1 MSNTEF
7 RGDFDRN
14 EVEMDLSKFMDLIK
28 ENSDLKDVI
37 RESEVDKAAH
47 PHQKMLDLATT
58 VDAWRIFPRA
68 FISVYLVLLYNS
80 TMWFMD
86 LPDPTMSQT
95 GLIST
100 IVGAGAAWFA
110 MYTRTNGDGGN
121 K

>member
-1 MSNTEF
+1 VSNTEF

-14 EVEMDLSKFMDLIK
+14 EVEMDLAKFMDLIK
-28 ENSDLKDVI
+28 ENSDLKDQI
-37 RESEVDKAAH
+37 RESGVDKVH
-47 PHQKMLDLATT
+47 PHQRMLDFATT

-68 FISVYLVLLYNS
+68 FITVYLVLLYNS
-80 TMWFMD
+80 TTWFMG
-86 LPDPTMSQT
+86 LSDPTMAQT